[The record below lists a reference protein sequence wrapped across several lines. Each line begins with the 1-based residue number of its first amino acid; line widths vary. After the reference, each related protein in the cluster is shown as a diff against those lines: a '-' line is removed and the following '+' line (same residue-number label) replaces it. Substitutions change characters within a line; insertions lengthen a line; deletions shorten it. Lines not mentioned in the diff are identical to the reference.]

1 VKVLI
6 ADDEPGT
13 RLLLATTLERLGHEC
28 IAAEDGDEAWQRF
41 TADAPAVVVTDWQM
55 PGLDGTEL
63 ARRIRARPAAAY
75 TYVVVLTGAVDEA
88 TARAAME
95 AGADDVLL
103 KPLDAADLERK
114 LIAAER
120 VTAMHD
126 RLHADARHDPLT
138 GIGNR
143 LRLAEDLEAVCGR
156 VERYGHAY
164 CVAIADVDHF
174 KAYNDAHGHPRGD
187 EVLVAVAT
195 ALRETVRT
203 GDTVY
208 RYGGEEFVV
217 LLPEQ
222 TLDGARLAA
231 ERLRA
236 AVEALA
242 LPHPGGGAVTV
253 SIGVAGLGD
262 GSCAPDALFEA
273 ADAALYAAKEAGRN
287 RVQARKVGDD
297 AAARRIRVAIADDDE
312 GTRELLGALLGRAD
326 GMELVGTAADTQSV
340 IDIAATRRPDVVVL
354 DFDMPGGGGTRAA
367 SEIREACPTARIV
380 ALSAD
385 ASPASQLDM
394 SRAGAV
400 GYLVKGAPA
409 DEIERAIRSAARW

>member
-1 VKVLI
+1 MKVLI

-13 RLLLATTLERLGHEC
+13 RLLLATTLERLGHAC
-28 IAAEDGDEAWQRF
+28 VAAEDGDQAWERF
-41 TADAPAVVVTDWQM
+41 LEEEPAMVVTDWQM
-55 PGLDGTEL
+55 PGLDGTEI
-63 ARRIRARPAAAY
+63 ARRIRERPAAAY
-75 TYVVVLTGAVDEA
+75 TYVVVLTGAADESS
-88 TARAAME
+88 ARAAME

-114 LIAAER
+114 LIAADR
-120 VTAMHD
+120 VTAMHR

-187 EVLVAVAT
+187 DVLRAVASS
-195 ALRETVRT
+195 LRDTVRT

-222 TLDGARLAA
+222 TLAGAEQAA

-236 AVEALA
+236 AIEALA
-242 LPHPGGGAVTV
+242 LPHPGGGSVTV

-262 GSCAPDALFEA
+262 GTCAPDALFET
-273 ADAALYAAKEAGRN
+273 ADQALYAAKEDGRN
-287 RVQARKVGDD
+287 RVHAQTV
-297 AAARRIRVAIADDDE
+297 AATGERHVRVAIADDDE
-312 GTRELLGALLGRAD
+312 SVRLTLGSMLARVD
-326 GMELVGTAADTQSV
+326 GLELVGEAADAPTAISL
-340 IDIAATRRPDVVVL
+340 AATRRPDVVVL
-354 DFDMPGGGGTRAA
+354 DFDMPGGGGLRAA
-367 SEIREACPTARIV
+367 TEIRDACPTARIV

-385 ASPASQLDM
+385 SSPAAQLDM

-400 GYLVKGAPA
+400 GYLVKGAPP

>member
-1 VKVLI
+1 MKVLI

-13 RLLLATTLERLGHEC
+13 RLLLAATLERLGHEC
-28 IAAEDGDEAWQRF
+28 VVAEDGHVAWERF
-41 TADAPAVVVTDWQM
+41 LAEEPPVVVTDWQM
-55 PGLDGTEL
+55 PGLDGTEI
-63 ARRIRARPAAAY
+63 ARRIRERPAAAY
-75 TYVVVLTGAVDEA
+75 TYVVVLTGAADEA
-88 TARAAME
+88 SARAAME

-120 VTAMHD
+120 VTAMHR

-187 EVLVAVAT
+187 DVLRAVAT
-195 ALRETVRT
+195 SLRDTVRT

-222 TLDGARLAA
+222 TLAGAEQAA

-236 AVEALA
+236 AIEALA
-242 LPHPGGGAVTV
+242 LPHPGGGSVTV

-262 GSCAPDALFEA
+262 GTCAPDALFEA
-273 ADAALYAAKEAGRN
+273 ADQALYAAKADGRN
-287 RVQARKVGDD
+287 RVRAQTVAPAGE
-297 AAARRIRVAIADDDE
+297 RRVRVAIADDDE
-312 GTRELLGALLGRAD
+312 SVRLALGAMLTRAD
-326 GMELVGTAADTQSV
+326 GLELVGEAVDAPTAV
-340 IDIAATRRPDVVVL
+340 VVAATRRPDVVVL

-367 SEIREACPTARIV
+367 AEIREACPTARIV

-385 ASPASQLDM
+385 SSPAAQLDM

>member
-1 VKVLI
+1 MKVLI

-13 RLLLATTLERLGHEC
+13 RLLLTTTLERLGHAC
-28 IAAEDGDEAWQRF
+28 VAAEDGDQAWERF
-41 TADAPAVVVTDWQM
+41 LEEEPAMVVTDWQM
-55 PGLDGTEL
+55 PGLDGTEI
-63 ARRIRARPAAAY
+63 ARRIR
-75 TYVVVLTGAVDEA
+75 
-88 TARAAME
+88 
-95 AGADDVLL
+95 
-103 KPLDAADLERK
+103 ERK
-114 LIAAER
+114 LIAADR
-120 VTAMHD
+120 VTAMHR

-143 LRLAEDLEAVCGR
+143 LRHAEDLEAVCGR
-156 VERYGHAY
+156 VARYGHAY

-174 KAYNDAHGHPRGD
+174 KAYNDAHGHRRGD
-187 EVLVAVAT
+187 DVLRAVASS
-195 ALRETVRT
+195 LRDTVRT

-222 TLDGARLAA
+222 TLAGAEQAA

-242 LPHPGGGAVTV
+242 LPHPGGGSITV

-262 GSCAPDALFEA
+262 GTCAPDALFET
-273 ADAALYAAKEAGRN
+273 ADQALYAAKEDGRN
-287 RVQARKVGDD
+287 RVHAKTVAATGD
-297 AAARRIRVAIADDDE
+297 RRVRVAIADDDE
-312 GTRELLGALLGRAD
+312 SVRLTLGSMLANAD
-326 GMELVGTAADTQSV
+326 GLELVGEAADAPTAISL
-340 IDIAATRRPDVVVL
+340 AATRRPDVVVL
-354 DFDMPGGGGTRAA
+354 DFAMPGGGGLRAA
-367 SEIREACPTARIV
+367 TEIRDACPTARIV

-385 ASPASQLDM
+385 SSPAAQLDM

-400 GYLVKGAPA
+400 GYLVKGAPP